1 MTHVLLLSAL
11 LLQAASNSCVAFHAG
26 GVPSSR
32 ATLVKPLAANG
43 NPFNFFKDVLSPS
56 GGDAEVAAPVPAIPD
71 VVVDSD
77 YKLAAAF
84 GAAAVSIVIATDGEC
99 VVCEAQRFGVGLII
113 LVLALTTC
121 FYKRFTIASVGGS
134 IFGGLIALLA
144 SLFAVQAT
152 RIRFV
157 FDQDC
162 FELKAVDNDTKQLA
176 DSGENIVVGG
186 ANRWSYDS
194 FVNWDFYPS
203 VDFPI
208 LVYFKETQTP
218 KVSCSSFVFYLVSLH
233 CTLIVPSRFASFH
246 RISPMEASQARS
258 IFSLQ

>member
-32 ATLVKPLAANG
+32 ATLVKPLAADG

-84 GAAAVSIVIATDGEC
+84 GAAAVSIVIATD
-99 VVCEAQRFGVGLII
+99 
-113 LVLALTTC
+113 
-121 FYKRFTIASVGGS
+121 ASVGGS
-134 IFGGLIALLA
+134 IFGGLIALLG

-162 FELKAVDNDTKQLA
+162 FELKAVDADTKQLA

-218 KVSCSSFVFYLVSLH
+218 KPDGGEPGQIHFFPAIANCKQLEEQFEIRG
-233 CTLIVPSRFASFH
+233 C
-246 RISPMEASQARS
+246 ARVAKD
-258 IFSLQ
+258 

>member
-32 ATLVKPLAANG
+32 ATLVKPLAADG

-113 LVLALTTC
+113 L
-121 FYKRFTIASVGGS
+121 
-134 IFGGLIALLA
+134 
-144 SLFAVQAT
+144 
-152 RIRFV
+152 
-157 FDQDC
+157 
-162 FELKAVDNDTKQLA
+162 LA

-218 KVSCSSFVFYLVSLH
+218 KPDGGEPGQIHFFPAIANCKQLEEQFEIRG
-233 CTLIVPSRFASFH
+233 C
-246 RISPMEASQARS
+246 ARVAKD
-258 IFSLQ
+258 